1 MISLEIMYSDKMAT
15 IQKSSSEKVSLQDDN
30 DVSDKVFEYLEGNF
44 VKKNDMEIEKISILL
59 KLLQLSYTNH
69 PKLPKGIQCKNW
81 EIKCESHPPYV
92 TNLLESIPLNSD
104 FLKIESESYGTC
116 RDLLNKWEEMEQVK
130 TAKEKCLNMEI
141 H

>member
-1 MISLEIMYSDKMAT
+1 MAT
-15 IQKSSSEKVSLQDDN
+15 IQESSSEKISLKDEN
-30 DVSDKVFEYLEGNF
+30 DVSDQVFEYLEENF
-44 VKKNDMEIEKISILL
+44 VEKNDMEIEKISILL
-59 KLLQLSYTNH
+59 LSYTNP
-69 PKLPKGIQCKNW
+69 PKLPKGIRCKNW

-104 FLKIESESYGTC
+104 FLKIESESYGTD

-130 TAKEKCLNMEI
+130 TAKQKSLKMEI